1 MDTVIRRA
9 LLAGVVATLA
19 LSLTLPATAVAGKSA
34 IHEPPYKKGHS
45 GGDEFN
51 YINADPQ
58 TGQVTLLRLFP
69 GVPPVVG
76 CAPEPAAGWATLTQ
90 KHDTRG
96 PIDKVIVNFD
106 GFLEPYAW
114 VYATIRDSKGDAI
127 GLRKLQG
134 PHAGAGSLKVDIFK
148 QPKKGSTI
156 EIEFGA
162 QLGDACPQVG
172 GADVTFSSIKIN

>member
-1 MDTVIRRA
+1 MDSVIRRSFLTA
-9 LLAGVVATLA
+9 LIVALAACLA
-19 LSLTLPATAVAGKSA
+19 VPATAIAGKTA
-34 IHEPPYKKGHS
+34 THEPPYKKGNS
-45 GGDEFN
+45 GGDQFN
-51 YINADPQ
+51 YVNADPQ
-58 TGQVTLLRLFP
+58 SGQVTLLRLFP

-90 KHDTRG
+90 KHDTSG
-96 PIDKVIVNFD
+96 AIDKVIVNFE

-114 VYATIRDSKGDAI
+114 VYATVRDSKGDAI